1 MTAQATIRYADSKD
15 SSFVAIAFQEKA
27 EREALIHLQ
36 KVDLEELTDSRI
48 EELFKKSRISTSRRL
63 IANGSVRDI
72 FGAINSLHQGKV
84 PGNKFGKKKL
94 SFKLHRA
101 LEDQSFSELSSDAQR
116 ILRNWHSS
124 TGSLVPQH
132 CSIEPT
138 PISSIIEQE
147 SQIIEDSGTDL
158 SRLTAE
164 DLNAN
169 LTSKRSIEVGC
180 GECGEFQKMTVASFR
195 NAISYGLKNRTLL
208 RCRECGVSTGRLE
221 DAVVGYCKGITK
233 GMNLNGGQI
242 VFKAQ
247 YTIPGSEHMPFD
259 GAFIF
264 PDGFVFLVEVDGGY
278 HWKNRNAH
286 ALAAKI
292 SADHKKTSMILARGW
307 SMLRID
313 ERAFSGL
320 TAQME
325 RALDLAVQRKAPR
338 YEVIGE
344 ECPGAARVSSAL
356 KGITTQSF

>member
-1 MTAQATIRYADSKD
+1 MTAQATIRYTGSE
-15 SSFVAIAFQEKA
+15 STPFVATAPQRGA
-27 EREALIHLQ
+27 EREALVHLRD
-36 KVDLEELTDSRI
+36 VDFEELTDDRI
-48 EELFKKSRISTSRRL
+48 EELFEKSRISTNRRFVP
-63 IANGSVRDI
+63 NGSTRSV
-72 FGAINSLHQGKV
+72 FGAINSLHGGTA
-84 PGNKFGKKKL
+84 PGDWRGSKNL

-101 LEDQSFSELSSDAQR
+101 LKDEAFSGLSSGAQR
-116 ILRNWHSS
+116 ILQDWHSK
-124 TGSLVPQH
+124 TGSFVPQQ

-147 SQIIEDSGTDL
+147 NQIIEDSGTDL

-164 DLNAN
+164 DLSAN
-169 LTSKRSIEVGC
+169 LTSKRAIEVGC

-208 RCRECGVSTGRLE
+208 RCKACAVSTGRLE
-221 DAVVGYCKGITK
+221 DAVAGYCKGIAK
-233 GMNLNGGQI
+233 GMALNGGRV

-247 YTIPGSEHMPFD
+247 YTIPGFENMPFD

-278 HWKNRNAH
+278 HWKNRNAR
-286 ALAAKI
+286 ALEAKI

-313 ERAFSGL
+313 ERTFSRL

-325 RALDLAVQRKAPR
+325 RALDLAIQGKAPR

-356 KGITTQSF
+356 KGAIAQSL